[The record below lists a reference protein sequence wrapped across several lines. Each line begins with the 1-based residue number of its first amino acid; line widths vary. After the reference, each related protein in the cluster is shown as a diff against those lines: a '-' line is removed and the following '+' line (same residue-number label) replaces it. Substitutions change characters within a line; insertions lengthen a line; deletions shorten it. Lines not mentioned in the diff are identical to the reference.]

1 MKILVT
7 GATGYVGGRLVPR
20 LLAIGHEIVCLARDP
35 SHISGRG
42 WERVDVRRGDALDA
56 GSLLPAMEGVDVAY
70 YLIHSMTHG
79 EGKFEDQDRMAAEH
93 FGMAASAAGV
103 RRIIYLGGLGKAD
116 ETLSPHLASRHEVG
130 RILRSS
136 GVPVTEFRA
145 AVIVGSG
152 SISFEIIRYLIEGLP
167 MMFTPRWMQTRC
179 QPIAIANVLDYLT
192 LALQEP
198 GSVGRTLEIGG
209 PDVLSYREMMLGYA
223 SARKLRRILVPLPV
237 LTPRLSS
244 LFLHMIT
251 PIPVSIS
258 RALIEGMRN
267 EVVVHDHA
275 AEELFPVALIPY
287 HEAVRR
293 ALQRIQSGAVET
305 YWTGART
312 GLQPGVTLK
321 VAEGMIL
328 DERRVESAASA
339 AELFATFSGIG
350 GERGWFY
357 GEGGWKLR
365 GAMDWLVGGV
375 GLRRG
380 RRNPDELR
388 PGDALDFWR
397 VEAVDPGRLV
407 RLRAEMKV
415 PGRAWLQFEASDR
428 PGGGALLVQTAFFEP
443 YGFLGL
449 LYWNLLYPIHELF
462 FAGMSRAIARRA
474 ERAGTKPPRS

>member
-1 MKILVT
+1 
-7 GATGYVGGRLVPR
+7 
-20 LLAIGHEIVCLARDP
+20 
-35 SHISGRG
+35 
-42 WERVDVRRGDALDA
+42 
-56 GSLLPAMEGVDVAY
+56 
-70 YLIHSMTHG
+70 
-79 EGKFEDQDRMAAEH
+79 
-93 FGMAASAAGV
+93 
-103 RRIIYLGGLGKAD
+103 
-116 ETLSPHLASRHEVG
+116 
-130 RILRSS
+130 
-136 GVPVTEFRA
+136 
-145 AVIVGSG
+145 
-152 SISFEIIRYLIEGLP
+152 
-167 MMFTPRWMQTRC
+167 
-179 QPIAIANVLDYLT
+179 
-192 LALQEP
+192 
-198 GSVGRTLEIGG
+198 
-209 PDVLSYREMMLGYA
+209 
-223 SARKLRRILVPLPV
+223 
-237 LTPRLSS
+237 
-244 LFLHMIT
+244 MIT

>member
-1 MKILVT
+1 
-7 GATGYVGGRLVPR
+7 
-20 LLAIGHEIVCLARDP
+20 
-35 SHISGRG
+35 
-42 WERVDVRRGDALDA
+42 
-56 GSLLPAMEGVDVAY
+56 
-70 YLIHSMTHG
+70 
-79 EGKFEDQDRMAAEH
+79 
-93 FGMAASAAGV
+93 
-103 RRIIYLGGLGKAD
+103 
-116 ETLSPHLASRHEVG
+116 
-130 RILRSS
+130 
-136 GVPVTEFRA
+136 
-145 AVIVGSG
+145 
-152 SISFEIIRYLIEGLP
+152 
-167 MMFTPRWMQTRC
+167 MMFTPRWMETRC

-223 SARKLRRILVPLPV
+223 SARKLRRLLVPLPV

-251 PIPVSIS
+251 PIPAPIS

-267 EVVVHDHA
+267 EVVVHDHS
-275 AEELFPVALIPY
+275 AEELFAVALIPY
-287 HEAVRR
+287 HEAVQR

-321 VAEGMIL
+321 VTEGMIL

-357 GEGGWKLR
+357 GDWGWKLR
-365 GAMDWLVGGV
+365 GAMDRLVGGV

-415 PGRAWLQFEASDR
+415 PGRAWLQFEASNM

-449 LYWNLLYPIHELF
+449 VYWYLLHPIHELF
-462 FAGMSRAIARRA
+462 FSGMSRAIARRA
-474 ERAGTKPPRS
+474 ERAGTKPQRS

>member
-1 MKILVT
+1 
-7 GATGYVGGRLVPR
+7 
-20 LLAIGHEIVCLARDP
+20 
-35 SHISGRG
+35 
-42 WERVDVRRGDALDA
+42 
-56 GSLLPAMEGVDVAY
+56 MEGVDVAY
-70 YLIHSMTHG
+70 YLIHSMTQG
-79 EGKFEDQDRMAAEH
+79 EGKFEDRDRMAAEH

-103 RRIIYLGGLGKAD
+103 HRIIYLGGLGKAD
-116 ETLSPHLASRHEVG
+116 EALSPHLASRHEVG

-167 MMFTPRWMQTRC
+167 MMFTPRWMETRC

-223 SARKLRRILVPLPV
+223 SARKLRRLLVPLPV

-251 PIPVSIS
+251 PIPAPIS

-267 EVVVHDHA
+267 EVVVHDHS
-275 AEELFPVALIPY
+275 AEELFAVALIPY
-287 HEAVRR
+287 HEAVQR

-321 VAEGMIL
+321 VTEGMIL

-357 GEGGWKLR
+357 GDWGWKLR
-365 GAMDWLVGGV
+365 GAMDRLVGGV

-397 VEAVDPGRLV
+397 VETVDPGRLV

-415 PGRAWLQFEASDR
+415 PGRAWLQFEASNM

-449 LYWNLLYPIHELF
+449 VYWYLLHPIHELF
-462 FAGMSRAIARRA
+462 FSGMSRAIARGA
-474 ERAGTKPPRS
+474 ERAGTKPQRS

>member
-56 GSLLPAMEGVDVAY
+56 GSLLPVMEGMDVAY
-70 YLIHSMTHG
+70 YLIHSMTRG
-79 EGKFEDQDRMAAEH
+79 EGRFEERDRVAAEH

-103 RRIIYLGGLGKAD
+103 RRIIYLGGLGNAD
-116 ETLSPHLASRHEVG
+116 EVLSPHLASRHEVG
-130 RILRSS
+130 QILRSS

-145 AVIVGSG
+145 AVIVGAG
-152 SISFEIIRYLIEGLP
+152 SISFEIIRYLTEGLP
-167 MMFTPRWMQTRC
+167 VMFTPRWMETRC

-192 LALQEP
+192 LALQKP
-198 GSVGRTLEIGG
+198 KSVGRTLEIGG
-209 PDVLSYREMMLGYA
+209 PDVLSYREMMMGYA

-251 PIPVSIS
+251 PIPTTIS

-275 AEELFPVALIPY
+275 AEELFEVALIPY
-287 HEAVRR
+287 REAVRR
-293 ALQRIQSGAVET
+293 ALERIQAGAVET
-305 YWTGART
+305 YWSGARV
-312 GLQPGVTLK
+312 GLHAGVTLK
-321 VAEGMIL
+321 VTEGMIL
-328 DERRVESAASA
+328 DERCVESAASA
-339 AELFATFSGIG
+339 AALFATFSGIG

-357 GEGGWKLR
+357 GEWGWKLR
-365 GAMDWLVGGV
+365 GAMDRLVGGV

-397 VEAVDPGRLV
+397 VEAVDPGRLI

-415 PGRAWLQFEASDR
+415 PGRAWLQFEASNI

-443 YGFLGL
+443 HGFLGL
-449 LYWNLLYPIHELF
+449 AYWYLLYPIHELF
-462 FAGMSRAIARRA
+462 FAGMSRAITRRA
-474 ERAGTKPPRS
+474 ERFGAKPPHS